1 MKNNKIQEQSNALI
15 LPAVGPWTGGKRSI
29 ITMNVIHETATA
41 PIRVDQRPRLNGPG
55 SNLAC
60 PDVIRKNMGAA

>member
-1 MKNNKIQEQSNALI
+1 